1 MNSRLLPLA
10 RLLPLLLLVACAHQP
25 PAHITEPVTF
35 APAAATGFLGRADV
49 QQFVA
54 EVTEKDKL
62 DRTWVEHA
70 LGGAHRRQAV
80 IDAITKPYEAKPW
93 FQYEPLFVN
102 DSRIDGGVAFWNRQ
116 STALQKAEVEYGVP
130 AEIIVA
136 IVGVES
142 FYGRQHGG
150 YPVIDS
156 LTTLAFDYPPRG
168 TFFRWELE
176 QFLVMCR
183 EQSLDPREPMGSYAG
198 AMGAPQFM
206 PDSFRQYAVD
216 FDADGK
222 RDIWGDWADIIGSVA
237 NYFHLHGWQA
247 NGLIVVPAALQ
258 KGEAGPTPLEPTT
271 VGALRST
278 HVVLSGGVPDDVEAV
293 LVALQGQDE
302 MRYWVGL
309 HNFRVITQ
317 YNKSPLYAMAVVQ
330 LADAVARRREAENK
344 YGAYQP

>member
-1 MNSRLLPLA
+1 MKSASP
-10 RLLPLLLLVACAHQP
+10 
-25 PAHITEPVTF
+25 
-35 APAAATGFLGRADV
+35 APAAVTSFMTRVDV
-49 QQFVA
+49 QQFVD
-54 EVTEKDKL
+54 EVVQKDRL
-62 DRTWVEHA
+62 DREWVEHA
-70 LGGAHRRQAV
+70 MHGAHRRQAV

-102 DSRIDGGVAFWNRQ
+102 DSRIDGGVAFWSRQ

-130 AEIIVA
+130 AEILVA

-156 LTTLAFDYPPRG
+156 LSTLAFDYPPRAA
-168 TFFRWELE
+168 FFQGELE
-176 QFLVMCR
+176 QFLIMCR
-183 EQSLDPREPMGSYAG
+183 EQSLDPLVPMGSYAG

-222 RDIWGDWADIIGSVA
+222 RDIWGDWSDIIGSVA
-237 NYFHLHGWQA
+237 NYFHLHGWQP

-258 KGEAGPTPLEPTT
+258 KDAAEPTPLQPTT
-271 VGALRST
+271 VGALRAA
-278 HVVLSGGVPDDVEAV
+278 HVVLSKGVPDDAEAV

-302 MRYWVGL
+302 TRYWVGL

-330 LADAVARRREAENK
+330 LASAIVERRAAESRFGP
-344 YGAYQP
+344 YEP

>member
-1 MNSRLLPLA
+1 MKSRLQSLA
-10 RLLPLLLLVACAHQP
+10 RLSPLLLLAACAHQP
-25 PAHITEPVTF
+25 PLHVKPATP
-35 APAAATGFLGRADV
+35 APAAATGYVARTEV
-49 QQFVA
+49 QQFVDA
-54 EVTEKDKL
+54 VVQKDGF

-70 LGGAHRRQAV
+70 IHGAHRRQAV

-93 FQYEPLFVN
+93 YQYEPLFVT
-102 DSRIDGGVAFWNRQ
+102 DPRIDGGVAFWNREN
-116 STALQKAEVEYGVP
+116 TYLQKAEAEYGVP
-130 AEIIVA
+130 AEVIVA

-156 LTTLAFDYPPRG
+156 LTTLAFDYPPRAA
-168 TFFRWELE
+168 FFQGELE
-176 QFLVMCR
+176 QFLILCR
-183 EQSLDPREPMGSYAG
+183 EQSLDPLVPMGSYAG

-237 NYFHLHGWQA
+237 NYFHLHGWQQ

-258 KGEAGPTPLEPTT
+258 NGAAEPTPLQPTT
-271 VGALRST
+271 VGALRAAHIT
-278 HVVLSGGVPDDVEAV
+278 LSAGVPDDAEAV
-293 LVALQGQDE
+293 LVALQGE
-302 MRYWVGL
+302 HEIHYWVGL

-330 LADAVARRREAENK
+330 LASAVVERRAAESRFGP
-344 YGAYQP
+344 YGP

>member
-1 MNSRLLPLA
+1 M
-10 RLLPLLLLVACAHQP
+10 
-25 PAHITEPVTF
+25 
-35 APAAATGFLGRADV
+35 
-49 QQFVA
+49 QQFVDK
-54 EVTEKDKL
+54 VVEKDGL
-62 DRTWVEHA
+62 DRAWVEHA
-70 LGGAHRRQAV
+70 LKGAHRRQAV

-102 DSRIDGGVAFWNRQ
+102 DSRIDGGVAFWNREN
-116 STALQKAEVEYGVP
+116 TPLQKAEAEYGVP

-136 IVGVES
+136 IVGIES

-156 LTTLAFDYPPRG
+156 LTTLAFDYPPRA
-168 TFFRWELE
+168 TFFQGELE
-176 QFLVMCR
+176 QFLIMCH
-183 EQSLDPREPMGSYAG
+183 EQSLDPLEPMGSYAG

-237 NYFHLHGWQA
+237 NYFHLHGWQP
-247 NGLIVVPAALQ
+247 NGLVVVPAALQ
-258 KGEAGPTPLEPTT
+258 KGAPEPTPLQPTT
-271 VGALRST
+271 VGALRAA
-278 HVVLSGGVPDDVEAV
+278 HVVLSSGVPDDAEAV

-302 MRYWVGL
+302 TRYWVGL

-317 YNKSPLYAMAVVQ
+317 YNKSPLYAMAAMQ
-330 LADAVARRREAENK
+330 LAIAVAERRAAENRL
-344 YGAYQP
+344 GPNGP